1 MAEQHEA
8 DIFAGYLTREQLA
21 EKLGVTT
28 DTIARWSTQGIGPD
42 LIKVGRKVFYS
53 EEAIREWLKT
63 RVVRKG

>member
-1 MAEQHEA
+1 MAEQQET
-8 DIFAGYLTREQLA
+8 DILAGYLTREQLA
-21 EKLGVTT
+21 EKLGVTK
-28 DTIARWSTQGIGPD
+28 DTVARWSTQGIGPD

>member
-1 MAEQHEA
+1 MAEQQDT

-28 DTIARWSTQGIGPD
+28 DTVARWSSQGIGPD

-53 EEAIREWLKT
+53 EEAIRAWLKT